1 MIIEELKSNGITTL
15 EGVYAYLQELPMNKR
30 GNNEFIPNNLS
41 KLLTTIAQRN
51 NPKSCIILNSNLGE
65 ILSHCTGIENK
76 LGIDISAQNIELAKY
91 LNPNLQFENLDPLSY
106 STNSTFG
113 FYRHIGKR

>member
-65 ILSHCTGIENK
+65 ILSHFTGIENK

-91 LNPNLQFENLDPLSY
+91 LNPIYNLKTLTHSLTSQKLVL
-106 STNSTFG
+106 T
-113 FYRHIGKR
+113 R